1 MRPAITITLLLAL
14 AAGAV
19 FVTAQENQQDST
31 TVESESDGRT
41 EDRIGGLA
49 FVDEVEVTVVD
60 IIAYVTDKSGKAVT
74 DLTKDDFQLFQD
86 GEERPISNFQLYTKE
101 LIRNYYE
108 NQENVALS
116 AARSTMTEND
126 GATEDRLTQIQP
138 IWLMIFID
146 NDNLRPLDRN
156 RVLSQSLSFIRSNA
170 RPPVEIMVVNY
181 NKSLSVI
188 QEFTPNSDEVI
199 SALKSLRMNTGGMTT
214 RDNTRNEFYD
224 ELDRLD
230 KQQGQS
236 TANSVQR
243 ARTLAFGFAEEEQ
256 NALFFTLSSIR
267 EAVNMMSGL
276 PGKKKIL
283 YISNGLPMIPGIDLF
298 YALSS
303 ATNDPG
309 MISEGTR
316 YSQTRQFD
324 ALVKNANA
332 QGVTFYTVSASGLR
346 NATMATAEHSGQ
358 RDAQAASLAQSNYL
372 DSLRFMAD
380 ETGGVAVFNTN
391 DVGTH
396 LDRIEQDFYTYYSIG
411 YALQSSGSDKV
422 HRVKLT
428 IPDHPNYRLRYRRRI
443 VEKSLESR
451 VQDKVMTGLVIPIDD
466 NPLEIGLMTGQAV
479 PASETRWTVPFE
491 LTFPIQ
497 NVALFLQEDE
507 YVGRV
512 EMFLAAR
519 DTDGKQSDLIRQAHE
534 VRIPAVDYEEA
545 QKRNFTIKA
554 SLLMETGHY
563 KVSAG
568 LLDHI
573 TRQTGFTT
581 TTVVTGN

>member
-1 MRPAITITLLLAL
+1 MRPAITITVLLAL
-14 AAGAV
+14 ATSAT
-19 FVTAQENQQDST
+19 FVTAQEIQEDI
-31 TVESESDGRT
+31 VMDESESDAVT
-41 EDRIGGLA
+41 EDTIGGLA

-60 IIAYVTDKSGKAVT
+60 VVAYVTDKSGNAVT
-74 DLTKDDFQLFQD
+74 DLTKDDFRLFQD
-86 GEERPISNFQLYTKE
+86 GEERPISNFQLYTEE
-101 LIRNYYE
+101 LIRNYYQAQD
-108 NQENVALS
+108 NLAL
-116 AARSTMTEND
+116 ATARATLTGTEAPTQD
-126 GATEDRLTQIQP
+126 QPIQIQP
-138 IWLMIFID
+138 IWLMIFVD

-156 RVLSQSLSFIRSNA
+156 RVLAQSQSFIRSNA
-170 RPPVEIMVVNY
+170 QPPVQMMVVNY
-181 NKSLSVI
+181 NKTLSVI
-188 QEFTPNSDEVI
+188 QEFTSDADDVT
-199 SALKSLRMNTGGMTT
+199 SALKSLRMNTGGRTT

-224 ELDRLD
+224 ELDRFNTE
-230 KQQGQS
+230 QGRS
-236 TANSVQR
+236 TVNSVQR
-243 ARTLAFGFAEEEQ
+243 ARTLAYGFAEEEQ
-256 NALFFTLSSIR
+256 NALFFTLSAIR

-303 ATNDPG
+303 AIDDPG

-316 YSQTRQFD
+316 YSQTRQFE

-332 QGVTFYTVSASGLR
+332 QGVTLYTVSASGLQ
-346 NATMATAEHSGQ
+346 NATMTTAETSGR
-358 RDAQAASLAQSNYL
+358 RDTQAASLGQSNYL

-380 ETGGVAVFNTN
+380 ETGGVAIFNTN
-391 DVGTH
+391 DVSAH
-396 LDRIEQDFYTYYSIG
+396 LERIEQDFYTYYSVG
-411 YALQSSGSDKV
+411 YTLQASGSDKV

-428 IPDHPNYRLRYRRRI
+428 IPDHPEYRLRYQRRI

-451 VQDKVMTGLVIPIDD
+451 VQDRVMTALVIPVDD
-466 NPLEIGLMTGQAV
+466 NPLGINLTTDTAA

-497 NVALFLQEDE
+497 NVALFLQGED

-512 EMFLAAR
+512 SMFLAAR
-519 DTDGKQSDLIRQAHE
+519 DDDGKQSDIVRQEHEIRIA
-534 VRIPAVDYEEA
+534 AVDYEEA
-545 QKRNFTIKA
+545 QERAFTIKA
-554 SLLMETGHY
+554 SLLMETGRY

-581 TTVVTGN
+581 TTVFTGE

>member
-1 MRPAITITLLLAL
+1 MRPAITITVLLAL
-14 AAGAV
+14 AAGTA
-19 FVTAQENQQDST
+19 FVTAQEIQQDIAV
-31 TVESESDGRT
+31 VESESDEQT

-49 FVDEVEVTVVD
+49 FIDEVEVTVVD
-60 IIAYVTDKSGKAVT
+60 IIAYVTDKSGDAVT
-74 DLTKDDFQLFQD
+74 DLTKEDFQLFQD
-86 GEERPISNFQLYTKE
+86 GEERPISNFQLYTEE
-101 LIRNYYE
+101 LIRDFYD
-108 NQENVALS
+108 NQENLALS

-126 GATEDRLTQIQP
+126 GAAENKLTQIQP

-170 RPPVEIMVVNY
+170 QPPVEMMVVNY

-199 SALKSLRMNTGGMTT
+199 SALKSLRMNTGGMSS

-224 ELDRLD
+224 EIDRFNTE
-230 KQQGQS
+230 QGQS

-256 NALFFTLSSIR
+256 NALFFTLSAIR

-298 YALSS
+298 YALS
-303 ATNDPG
+303 AAINDPG

-324 ALVKNANA
+324 AMVKNANA
-332 QGVTFYTVSASGLR
+332 QGVTFYTVSASGLK
-346 NATMATAEHSGQ
+346 NSTMSTAEHSGR
-358 RDAQAASLAQSNYL
+358 RDAQSASLAQSNYL

-391 DVGTH
+391 DVSTH
-396 LDRIEQDFYTYYSIG
+396 LDRIEQDFYAYYSIG

-428 IPDHPNYRLRYRRRI
+428 IPDHSNYKLRYRRRI

-451 VQDKVMTGLVIPIDD
+451 VQDRVMTGLVIPIDD
-466 NPLEIGLMTGQAV
+466 NPLGIALTTGRAA

-491 LTFPIQ
+491 LSFPIQ
-497 NVALFLQEDE
+497 NVALFLQDDE

-519 DTDGKQSDLIRQAHE
+519 DNDGKQSDLIRQAHE

-573 TRQTGFTT
+573 TRQAGFTT
-581 TTVVTGN
+581 ATVVTGN

>member
-1 MRPAITITLLLAL
+1 MRPAITITLLFAL
-14 AAGAV
+14 AVGAG
-19 FVTAQENQQDST
+19 FVAAQEARQDS
-31 TVESESDGRT
+31 VVDQSGSEPGT
-41 EDRIGGLA
+41 EDMIGGLA

-60 IIAYVTDKSGKAVT
+60 IIAYVTDKSGEAVT
-74 DLTKDDFQLFQD
+74 DLTKDDFRLFQD
-86 GEERPISNFQLYTKE
+86 GEERPISNFQLYTEE
-101 LIRNYYE
+101 LIRNYYQ
-108 NQENVALS
+108 NQDNVALA
-116 AARSTMTEND
+116 AARSALTE
-126 GATEDRLTQIQP
+126 TEVPSEDKLTQIQP

-156 RVLSQSLSFIRSNA
+156 RVLGQAQAFIRSNA
-170 RPPVEIMVVNY
+170 QPPVQMMVVNY
-181 NKSLSVI
+181 NKTLSVV
-188 QEFTPNSDEVI
+188 QEFTSDPDEVMG
-199 SALKSLRMNTGGMTT
+199 ALKSLRMNTGGRTT

-224 ELDRLD
+224 ELDRFNTE
-230 KQQGQS
+230 QGRS

-243 ARTLAFGFAEEEQ
+243 ARTLAYGFAEEEQ
-256 NALFFTLSSIR
+256 NALFFTLSAVR

-303 ATNDPG
+303 AIDDPG

-332 QGVTFYTVSASGLR
+332 QGVTFYTVSASGLQ
-346 NATMATAEHSGQ
+346 NSTMTTAETSGR
-358 RDAQAASLAQSNYL
+358 RDTQAAMLAQSNYL

-380 ETGGVAVFNTN
+380 ETGGVAIFNTN
-391 DVGTH
+391 DVGVH

-411 YALQSSGSDKV
+411 YTLQASGADKV

-428 IPDHPNYRLRYRRRI
+428 IPDHPEYRLRYQRRI

-451 VQDKVMTGLVIPIDD
+451 VQDRVMTGLVIP
-466 NPLEIGLMTGQAV
+466 LEENNLGIALTTGKPV

-491 LTFPIQ
+491 LSFPIQ
-497 NVALFLQEDE
+497 NVALFLQDGD

-512 EMFLAAR
+512 SMFLAAR
-519 DTDGKQSDLIRQAHE
+519 DDDGKQSDLIRQEHE
-534 VRIPAVDYEEA
+534 VRIAAADYEEA
-545 QKRNFTIKA
+545 QKRKFTIKA
-554 SLLMETGHY
+554 SLLMETGSY

-581 TTVVTGN
+581 TSVFTGE